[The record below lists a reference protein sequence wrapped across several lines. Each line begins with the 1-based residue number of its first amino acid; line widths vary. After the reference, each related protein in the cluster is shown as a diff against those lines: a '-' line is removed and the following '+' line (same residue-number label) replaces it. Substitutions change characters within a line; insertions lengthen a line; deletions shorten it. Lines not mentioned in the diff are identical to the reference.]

1 MCEKDE
7 IIHFELL
14 RNQRKKINIISNKSV
29 GNIPFLFRRNK
40 YHFFFHKIYH
50 SISKLRQRSQT
61 STLEER
67 GREKFPSEMEI
78 SFTIDGIMYQT
89 LDKRM

>member
-50 SISKLRQRSQT
+50 SISKLRQRIDARA
-61 STLEER
+61 LKER
-67 GREKFPSEMEI
+67 ERERNSSRKWKFHLRSMELCI
-78 SFTIDGIMYQT
+78 
-89 LDKRM
+89 KH